1 MDLLVIRHAIAADP
15 ADYADDAER
24 PLTPEGK
31 KKMRRVAK
39 GLRRSVPAIGLLA
52 TSPLV
57 RAIETAEIVSAAY
70 DGIATTIVTALAP
83 GHPPAAVAR
92 WLEPYRGHDVVAVV
106 GHEPGLS
113 RMVGWFLTGTERSFI
128 ELKKGA
134 ACLLT
139 FPGAIAAGGAV
150 LVWALAPSQL
160 RELP

>member
-15 ADYADDAER
+15 ADYDDDAER

-31 KKMRRVAK
+31 KRMRQGAR
-39 GLRRSVPAIGLLA
+39 GLRRSVPEIGLLA

-57 RAIETAEIVSAAY
+57 RAVETAEIVSAAY
-70 DGIATTIVTALAP
+70 GGIETAIAPPLAP
-83 GHPPAAVAR
+83 GHPPAAVAA
-92 WLEPYRGHDVVAVV
+92 WLAPHRSHAVVAVV

-113 RMVGWFLTGTERSFI
+113 RMISWFLSGSERSII

-139 FPGAIAAGGAV
+139 FPAAMAAGGAI
-150 LVWALAPSQL
+150 LVWALAPAQL
-160 RELP
+160 REMK

>member
-15 ADYADDAER
+15 ADYADDADR

-31 KKMRRVAK
+31 KKMRQAAN
-39 GLRRSVPAIGLLA
+39 GLRRSVPNIGLLA

-57 RAIETAEIVSAAY
+57 RAIETADIIASAY
-70 DGIATTIVTALAP
+70 DGIPTAIAPALAP

-92 WLEPYRGHDVVAVV
+92 WLEPYREHDVVAVV
-106 GHEPGLS
+106 GHEPDLS
-113 RMVGWFLTGTERSFI
+113 RMVSWFLSGSERSLI

-139 FPGAIAAGGAV
+139 FPGAIAAGAAV
-150 LVWALAPSQL
+150 LVWALAPAQL
-160 RELP
+160 REMK